1 MAAASG
7 DMSFLPHRGGYRN
20 LKVYRITEV
29 IYDVTFAFT
38 SRFLCRGDRT
48 VDQMIQA
55 ARSGKQ
61 NIAEGSKASS
71 TSTETEIKLTNVAKA
86 SLEEL
91 LVDFEDYLR
100 VRGLQQWGVDHQRYQ
115 KLRAFCRDE
124 RLLTDYQPLLQKLN
138 DEEMGNLAI
147 TLINQATYMLR
158 RLIEKQQE
166 MFLQH
171 GGIREQMMHAR
182 LAYRGKNNQGSK

>member
-1 MAAASG
+1 MEGSSQKEL
-7 DMSFLPHRGGYRN
+7 SFLPSRGGYKSLR
-20 LKVYRITEV
+20 VYRVTEI

-38 SRFLCRGDRT
+38 SRYLKHGDRT

-91 LVDFEDYLR
+91 LIDYEDYLR
-100 VRGLQQWGVDHQRYQ
+100 VRNLEQWNAGHPRYQ
-115 KLRAFCRDE
+115 KMREYCKSDSIMNNYRM
-124 RLLTDYQPLLQKLN
+124 LLPKLN
-138 DEEMGNLAI
+138 DEEMGNLAL

-158 RLIEKQQE
+158 RLIDKQQE
-166 MFLQH
+166 MFLKQ

-182 LAYRGKNNQGSK
+182 LSYRNNRK

>member
-1 MAAASG
+1 
-7 DMSFLPHRGGYRN
+7 MSFLPHRGGYRN
-20 LKVYRITEV
+20 LRVYRITEV

-115 KLRAFCRDE
+115 KLREFCRSE
-124 RLLTDYQPLLQKLN
+124 RLMSDYQPLLQKLN

-182 LAYRGKNNQGSK
+182 LAYRGKNNQGPKYRPP